1 MDYEKL
7 GYTVIKMK
15 YGDVG
20 KYNIKNNI
28 FITDITP
35 SLSAFQDVNVN
46 TRGMGI
52 MHTHGFYNISWIEKG
67 GFYYNV
73 DLKRVYVRDKTLIMF
88 SPGELHSLTDTKQ
101 ISGISIDFTDE
112 YFRCIDPKWSNY
124 LTQVSDLDFEVEFI
138 V

>member
-35 SLSAFQDVNVN
+35 SLSAFQDVNVKYLAFDSS
-46 TRGMGI
+46 
-52 MHTHGFYNISWIEKG
+52 THALVLPGSEDAFKG
-67 GFYYNV
+67 
-73 DLKRVYVRDKTLIMF
+73 
-88 SPGELHSLTDTKQ
+88 
-101 ISGISIDFTDE
+101 
-112 YFRCIDPKWSNY
+112 
-124 LTQVSDLDFEVEFI
+124 
-138 V
+138 

>member
-88 SPGELHSLTDTKQ
+88 LLVNYIVLPIQNKFLESLS
-101 ISGISIDFTDE
+101 ISQMNIFA
-112 YFRCIDPKWSNY
+112 
-124 LTQVSDLDFEVEFI
+124 V
-138 V
+138 

>member
-46 TRGMGI
+46 TRGMGFLQYF
-52 MHTHGFYNISWIEKG
+52 MDRERRFLLQCRFKASLCERQNSYYVFSW
-67 GFYYNV
+67 
-73 DLKRVYVRDKTLIMF
+73 
-88 SPGELHSLTDTKQ
+88 
-101 ISGISIDFTDE
+101 
-112 YFRCIDPKWSNY
+112 
-124 LTQVSDLDFEVEFI
+124 
-138 V
+138 